1 MAHAG
6 TLHIG
11 GLSKQYQVK
20 GQPLA
25 VLEDITLTVAPGEF
39 VSIVGSVRCV

>member
-6 TLHIG
+6 TLHID

-20 GQPLA
+20 GQPLP
-25 VLEDITLTVAPGEF
+25 VLLPE
-39 VSIVGSVRCV
+39 